1 MDSFALRRK
10 TMQSFQRLR
19 EKNTHPVNV
28 RRNLEE
34 LFDEE
39 TFHEIYADLQSA
51 DPLAFPGYARK
62 YRETQRKTA
71 LSDALVAGYGKI
83 QGRTAFAA
91 MLDTGF
97 FMGSMGTAV
106 GEKLV
111 RVIEAADSRQTPLII
126 FSASGGARMQEGMF
140 SLMQMAKT
148 SAAIRRFQD
157 HGGLYISVLMHPTTG
172 GVSASFASLG
182 DIILAEPRALIG
194 FAGPRVIEQTI
205 GQSLPEGF
213 QRAEFQ
219 MEHGF
224 VDKIVE
230 RKDMRNVIGLLLRM
244 HRKKHRSEAKPNEE
258 KNQPL

>member
-19 EKNTHPVNV
+19 EKNTHPTNV
-28 RRNLEE
+28 RMDLEA

-39 TFHEIYADLQSA
+39 TFHEIYRDLTSV
-51 DPLAFPGYARK
+51 DPLGFPGYARK
-62 YRETQRKTA
+62 LSETARRTGLK
-71 LSDALVAGYGKI
+71 DALVAGYGKI
-83 QGRTAFAA
+83 CGKTVFAA

-111 RVIEAADSRQTPLII
+111 RVIESADRRKVPLII
-126 FSASGGARMQEGMF
+126 FSASGGARMQEGLF

-182 DIILAEPRALIG
+182 DIILAEPGALIG

-213 QRAEFQ
+213 QRAEFWF
-219 MEHGF
+219 EHGY
-224 VDKIVE
+224 VDRIVE
-230 RKDMRNVIGLLLRM
+230 RKDLREMLALLLRL
-244 HRKKHRSEAKPNEE
+244 HRKKKGDKRIEE
-258 KNQPL
+258 KNESL